1 MNELYKDFYGEEAY
15 LNMLQH
21 ILDNGDERMDRT
33 KTGTKAVFGTMLRFD
48 VSKSFPIFTTKRV
61 PFKLVISEL
70 LWFLRGD
77 TNIQYLVKR
86 NNHIWNEW
94 AFKKWVESDEY
105 KGPDMTDF
113 GNRCLVDEEFNELYQ
128 KELASFLDKI
138 INDDEFAAKYGDL
151 GDVYGRQWRAWDDGE
166 GNVIDQIKEIIHLIK
181 TDPSSRRLI
190 VNAWNVGRLLQ
201 MALPPC
207 HYTFQFFVRENKY
220 LDIRFIMRSV
230 DSFLG
235 LPFNIPSYAALL
247 HLIAR
252 ECGLEVGELVFEG
265 GDTHIYSNHVEQVK
279 EQLSR
284 EIREMPQLHITEG
297 KDIFELD
304 VDDFTLVGYNPHPTI
319 KAPIAV

>member
-1 MNELYKDFYGEEAY
+1 MNELYKNFYGEEAY

-48 VSKSFPIFTTKRV
+48 VSKSFPLLTTKRV
-61 PFKLVISEL
+61 PFKLIVSEL

-86 NNHIWNEW
+86 NNHIWDEW

-105 KGPDMTDF
+105 KGPDMKDF
-113 GNRCLVDEEFNELYQ
+113 GNRCLVDEDFNELYQ
-128 KELASFLDKI
+128 VELESFLDRI
-138 INDDEFAAKYGDL
+138 VNDDEFAAKYGDL

-166 GNVIDQIKEIIHLIK
+166 GNEIDQIKELIHLIK
-181 TDPSSRRLI
+181 TDPTSRRLI
-190 VNAWNVGRLLQ
+190 VNAWNVGRLFR

-230 DSFLG
+230 DTFLG
-235 LPFNIPSYAALL
+235 LPFNIASYAILL

-252 ECGLEVGELVFEG
+252 ECGLEVGEVIFEG
-265 GDTHIYSNHVEQVK
+265 GDTHIYSNHVEQVQ
-279 EQLSR
+279 EQISR
-284 EIREMPQLHITEG
+284 EIREMPQLQITEG
-297 KDIFELD
+297 VSIFELD
-304 VDDFTLVGYNPHPTI
+304 VEDFTLIDYNPHPSI